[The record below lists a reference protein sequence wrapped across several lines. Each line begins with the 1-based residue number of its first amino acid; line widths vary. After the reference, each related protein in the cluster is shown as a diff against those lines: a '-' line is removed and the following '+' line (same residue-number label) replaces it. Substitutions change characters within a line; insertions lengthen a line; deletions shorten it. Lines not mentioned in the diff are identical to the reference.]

1 MYSGCI
7 CRLDVFR
14 VVEKKAEKSFMHCF
28 QEKYGNGASV
38 QK

>member
-14 VVEKKAEKSFMHCF
+14 VVEKKAEKSFMHGF
-28 QEKYGNGASV
+28 QEKYRNGASV